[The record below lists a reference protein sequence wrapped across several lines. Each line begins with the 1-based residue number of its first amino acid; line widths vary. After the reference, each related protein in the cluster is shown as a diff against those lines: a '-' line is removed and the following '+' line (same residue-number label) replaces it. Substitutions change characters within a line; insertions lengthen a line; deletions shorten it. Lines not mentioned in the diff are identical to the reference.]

1 MLEGYTGR
9 TKSARVWGVGGDCC
23 RSRAACKVRLRRGGA
38 HIRTDAQRRAW
49 EQGRIIGRG
58 LKNRRRLRDKSW
70 ARSEPERP
78 RARAGPDSKAEAR
91 VGAKR
96 APGG

>member
-1 MLEGYTGR
+1 MLEGYTGQ

-23 RSRAACKVRLRRGGA
+23 RSRAVLQSACEARRHTFKDRRTAKTVGA
-38 HIRTDAQRRAW
+38 RAHRRPWALNP
-49 EQGRIIGRG
+49 QALARQ
-58 LKNRRRLRDKSW
+58 SW
-70 ARSEPERP
+70 AQGEPERP
-78 RARAGPDSKAEAR
+78 RARAGPDSKGEVS